1 MASKDFNYQVALKEG
16 LKSLEQG
23 RLRQA
28 EQSFKYL
35 VDKFPGA
42 EGGYRGLAKVHFEQE
57 DRAGALRVLREGAA
71 ALIKSGERSA
81 AIGLFRQAVTLD
93 PRDLATHRRLA
104 AALALAGDTGASV
117 EEYARFIRDLR
128 DSGETERAKNEV
140 AWAKGQLRGVSGVS
154 TLDALAEGA
163 PSKRDEPTDAEEPA
177 EETTRFSDREGG
189 TALRPQV
196 SDHWVAPR
204 PETPPTFT
212 PPPPPSSAATSDDPW
227 AAPPPIAPPRYV
239 TSEPKVRE
247 ITLENDP
254 WATITTPSVT
264 TPPLRSWT
272 SDHQMADEADEKVE
286 AVAEPEVADTI
297 AEETVAEGTMAEE
310 IVAEPGP
317 EPVRDTW
324 MAAPENGEPRTDVD
338 PRAVEEAAAGYL
350 ATRDPRGAGLALEA
364 ARHYIKE
371 GNVDAASDLLLQLI
385 AAGVA
390 NHDAQRLLVDVVR
403 TLGKREVA
411 KTKCQLLA
419 HALLLVG
426 RNDLAA
432 EVEALALTD

>member
-57 DRAGALRVLREGAA
+57 DRAAALRVLREGAA
-71 ALIKSGERSA
+71 ALTKSGERSA
-81 AIGLFRQAVTLD
+81 AIGLLRQAVGLD
-93 PRDLATHRRLA
+93 PGDLATHRRLA
-104 AALALAGDTGASV
+104 AALALAGDIDASV
-117 EEYARFIRDLR
+117 QEYARFIRDLR
-128 DSGETERAKNEV
+128 DSGESERAKSEV
-140 AWAKGQLRGVSGVS
+140 AWAKGQLRGVAGVS
-154 TLDALAEGA
+154 TLDAIADGA
-163 PSKRDEPTDAEEPA
+163 RTVRDESVEAEATAEEKTSSA
-177 EETTRFSDREGG
+177 ERSFDE
-189 TALRPQV
+189 
-196 SDHWVAPR
+196 WAPR
-204 PETPPTFT
+204 GEPAKMGA
-212 PPPPPSSAATSDDPW
+212 PPPPPVAAPSDDPW
-227 AAPPPIAPPRYV
+227 AAPPPLTTQRRT
-239 TSEPKVRE
+239 TSEEPERE
-247 ITLENDP
+247 VTLENDP
-254 WATITTPSVT
+254 WRAIPTRPV
-264 TPPLRSWT
+264 RSWT
-272 SDHQMADEADEKVE
+272 ADHQMADEPDEKVDALE
-286 AVAEPEVADTI
+286 EPEPTEPVASETPI
-297 AEETVAEGTMAEE
+297 EETAAPMT
-310 IVAEPGP
+310 
-317 EPVRDTW
+317 EPVPDSW
-324 MAAPENGEPRTDVD
+324 MAPPGNGEPMADVD
-338 PRAVEEAAAGYL
+338 PVAVEAAAARYL
-350 ATRDPRGAGLALEA
+350 ATRDPRAARMALEA

-371 GNVDAASDLLLQLI
+371 GNVDVASDLLLQLI

-419 HALLLVG
+419 HALLLDG